1 LGYLEDGVLRRAA
14 RTRREGPE
22 AKEGLRRAHGARG
35 GVGCSEDERAREPV
49 RNPKEVL
56 EELESV
62 RRYTRVEVLDIPT
75 LRYLAMET
83 EKPALVLWVDEHEQV
98 YGRGLLDGFRAED

>member
-1 LGYLEDGVLRRAA
+1 M
-14 RTRREGPE
+14 
-22 AKEGLRRAHGARG
+22 
-35 GVGCSEDERAREPV
+35 SEQEPV

-62 RRYTRVEVLDIPT
+62 RRYARVEVLDIPT

-98 YGRGLLDGFRAED
+98 YGRVLLDGFRAED